1 MARALEIVEADL
13 PGAWFLRA
21 SVAHAAGL
29 TGDRAQVPLLRKSL
43 LSDRDP
49 RVCQAAAGSLAR
61 LGELAPVLAAFAS
74 EEPFRRQA
82 AVGALGRFDGT
93 GARAAL
99 LEATRPRYRRDCING
114 IRPCIYVSCK
124 HHLYLDVNP
133 QTGSVKINFP
143 DKEPWE
149 LEETCA
155 LDVADRGGIT
165 LEEVGEILNL
175 TRERIRQVEVNG
187 LRKIQINTGISDV
200 SGLLDQ

>member
-1 MARALEIVEADL
+1 MIGTGKGVKPEMETDDQNDADL
-13 PGAWFLRA
+13 EPDADAEGTQEAGAGEERRGRRRSSKGGRRSKTIARREMLR
-21 SVAHAAGL
+21 
-29 TGDRAQVPLLRKSL
+29 DRKKYQE
-43 LSDRDP
+43 DP
-49 RVCQAAAGSLAR
+49 EIL
-61 LGELAPVLAAFAS
+61 
-74 EEPFRRQA
+74 
-82 AVGALGRFDGT
+82 
-93 GARAAL
+93 AL
-99 LEATRPRYRRDCING
+99 LEETRPRYRRDCING

-149 LEETCA
+149 LDETCA

-187 LRKIQINTGISDV
+187 LRKIQINTGITDIES
-200 SGLLDQ
+200 LLDSYSSSTSSG